1 MPGFFHTIAAYT
13 LSWMDL
19 LLLILIIFSAL
30 VIALFLPIK
39 GARSYKYTPPKERF
53 HEAEAVLS
61 RRLLLPGTITYDAYY
76 LAHPDHKPA
85 DDKSRQAPGLLSSRA
100 KHHHKATFAASRAN
114 FRLID
119 LLGTLTH
126 GQKKVTEIPGQNPE
140 KDAAISNPQ
149 KNTYFISGW
158 MKKSGAHSIG
168 YTKLK
173 DHHLYSHKGRGVN
186 AGKAIKRIHEN
197 AIAITVEMDYE
208 MMQSAPM
215 GSSVMESSEQY
226 LRSGVLAL
234 KLAAFIRDM
243 GYEATAHI
251 DGNYELICPLVAVD
265 AGLGVIGRMGL
276 LMTPDLGPRVRIS
289 VAQHKHA
296 ADPLSFQTRPHDPSF
311 LRSV

>member
-76 LAHPDHKPA
+76 LAHPDHKTA

-114 FRLID
+114 FQLID

-126 GQKKVTEIPGQNPE
+126 GQKKSRKYLDRTR
-140 KDAAISNPQ
+140 
-149 KNTYFISGW
+149 
-158 MKKSGAHSIG
+158 KK
-168 YTKLK
+168 L
-173 DHHLYSHKGRGVN
+173 
-186 AGKAIKRIHEN
+186 
-197 AIAITVEMDYE
+197 
-208 MMQSAPM
+208 P
-215 GSSVMESSEQY
+215 
-226 LRSGVLAL
+226 
-234 KLAAFIRDM
+234 
-243 GYEATAHI
+243 
-251 DGNYELICPLVAVD
+251 P
-265 AGLGVIGRMGL
+265 
-276 LMTPDLGPRVRIS
+276 
-289 VAQHKHA
+289 
-296 ADPLSFQTRPHDPSF
+296 
-311 LRSV
+311 